1 MAISF
6 IAAGVLVLVIG
17 TILWVTYKITSFI
30 TKLIMWAVSFLIF
43 AGFVAYLLFKL
54 GILNF

>member
-17 TILWVTYKITSFI
+17 AVLWVTYKITSFI

-54 GILNF
+54 GVLKF